1 MKRLLKKLIVSERL
15 VEENSSVEC
24 VDKQNVNTS
33 VAYFYEK
40 YRTGKIEDLPR
51 TKLTELPPDGRTDDE
66 MLGDEFI
73 PGLGTDQLDVLTHYK
88 EVRDRLDAEL
98 ADLKLSQ
105 KRKKELEEALQVLDS
120 TNATPSERVKAYQ
133 KIESI
138 KANARVRD

>member
-1 MKRLLKKLIVSERL
+1 MNRLCKKLIVSNRL
-15 VEENSSVEC
+15 VEELSTVEC
-24 VDKQNVNTS
+24 VEKQNVNTS

-51 TKLTELPPDGRTDDE
+51 TKLTEMPPDGRTDDE

-88 EVRDRLDAEL
+88 EVRERLDAEL
-98 ADLKLSQ
+98 AELKVSQ
-105 KRKKELEEALQVLDS
+105 KRKKELEDALKVLDS
-120 TNATPSERVKAYQ
+120 TDATPAQRVQAYQ

-138 KANARVRD
+138 KANARARD